1 MHLEYRIKSVEKQR
15 NRKKSNMDKNTR
27 NYFKKESV
35 FFISTV
41 KWISISTFIGIIVG
55 AIVAVFMKL
64 VSYGV
69 RYVSGIK
76 YYYLFLPLALFLSSF
91 IIIKFA
97 PDAKGHGTEKA
108 IEAVHKN
115 AGRSD
120 FKVVPVKLI
129 STLITIIFGGSVGME
144 GPGTQ
149 IGSGI
154 ASLVGKLFKMD
165 DMETKRIVVCGI
177 SAGFVAV
184 FGAPIGAAVF
194 AAEVL
199 YVGKISYISLLPSVI
214 ASYASYF
221 TGLFIGTS
229 ALRFSI
235 SYVPQNHILM
245 FLKIIAFGIF
255 IGIFAKIFIAFVNF
269 TERIFGRIRFYN
281 PLKGIIGGAA
291 IVLFILLVGSK
302 DYIGIGEDIINKAVS
317 GGQLNKFSF
326 LFKTFTTAM
335 TLSSGG
341 SGGILTPM
349 LYIGSSLGNTWADIF
364 RENLAF
370 FSAVGMVAFFGCCAN
385 TPIAAIIIALE
396 LFGHSTGIYTAIA
409 CIVAYLIMG
418 NMSIYPTQILITN
431 KTPSVEYDT
440 NKEISNSEIKDVV
453 LKYRFQ
459 KKLFGDEDENND
471 KLE

>member
-1 MHLEYRIKSVEKQR
+1 MHKNIK
-15 NRKKSNMDKNTR
+15 
-27 NYFKKESV
+27 NYIREESI
-35 FFISTV
+35 FFISAI

-55 AIVAVFMKL
+55 TVVALFIKL

-69 RYVSGIK
+69 KYVSNIP
-76 YYYLFLPLALFLSSF
+76 YYYLLLPIALFLSSF
-91 IIIKFA
+91 IIIKLA

-120 FKVVPVKLI
+120 FKVVPVKLT

-154 ASLVGKLFKMD
+154 ASLVSKFFKMD
-165 DMETKRIVVCGI
+165 DTDSKRLVVCGI

-199 YVGKISYISLLPSVI
+199 YVGKISYTSLLPSVI

-221 TGLFIGTS
+221 TGLYIGTN
-229 ALRFSI
+229 ALKYSI
-235 SYVPQNHILM
+235 AYVPQNHIFM
-245 FLKIIAFGIF
+245 FLKIVAFGIF
-255 IGIFAKIFIAFVNF
+255 IGIAARIFIAFINF
-269 TERIFGRIRFYN
+269 TEKIFGRIRFYN
-281 PLKGIIGGAA
+281 PLKGIIGGVI
-291 IVLFILLVGSK
+291 IVIFVLLVGSN
-302 DYIGIGEDIINKAVS
+302 DYIGIGENILDKALA
-317 GGQLNKFSF
+317 GDKLNGFASI
-326 LFKTFTTAM
+326 FKMFTTSI

-349 LYIGSSLGNTWADIF
+349 LYIGGALGNTWASLF
-364 RENLAF
+364 NENIAF
-370 FSAVGMVAFFGCCAN
+370 FSAIGMTAFFGCASN
-385 TPIAAIIIALE
+385 TPIAAVIIALE
-396 LFGHSTGIYTAIA
+396 LFGHSTGIYTAVA

-418 NMSIYPTQILITN
+418 NTSIYPTQILVTS
-431 KTPSVEYDT
+431 KSPSFKYD
-440 NKEISNSEIKDVV
+440 NNQEISVSKSTHVI

-459 KKLFGDEDENND
+459 KKLFGDKD
-471 KLE
+471 KD

>member
-1 MHLEYRIKSVEKQR
+1 
-15 NRKKSNMDKNTR
+15 MDKNIKS
-27 NYFKKESV
+27 YVKEESI
-35 FFISTV
+35 FFISAI
-41 KWISISTFIGIIVG
+41 KWISISTFIGVTVG
-55 AIVAVFMKL
+55 TVVALFIKL

-69 RYVSGIK
+69 KYVSSIN
-76 YYYLFLPLALFLSSF
+76 YYYLFLPIALFLSSF
-91 IIIKFA
+91 IIIKLA

-120 FKVVPVKLI
+120 FKVVPVKLV

-154 ASLVGKLFKMD
+154 AALVGKFLKMD
-165 DMETKRIVVCGI
+165 DTDTKRLVVCGI

-199 YVGKISYISLLPSVI
+199 YVGKISYVSLLPSII
-214 ASYASYF
+214 ASYASYY

-229 ALRFSI
+229 ALKFSI
-235 SYVPQNHILM
+235 DYVPKDHILM

-255 IGIFAKIFIAFVNF
+255 IGIAARIFIAFINF
-269 TERIFGRIRFYN
+269 TEKIFHKIRFYN
-281 PLKGIIGGAA
+281 PLKGIVGGV
-291 IVLFILLVGSK
+291 IIIIFVLLVGSN
-302 DYIGIGEDIINKAVS
+302 DYIGIGENVINNAMA
-317 GGQLNKFSF
+317 GGKLNNFSSV
-326 LFKTFTTAM
+326 FKMFTTAI

-349 LYIGSSLGNTWADIF
+349 LYIGGALGNTWAGIF
-364 RENLAF
+364 NQNIAF
-370 FSAVGMVAFFGCCAN
+370 FSAIGMASFFGCCAN
-385 TPIAAIIIALE
+385 TPIAAIIISLE
-396 LFGHSTGIYTAIA
+396 LFGHATGIYTSIA

-418 NMSIYPTQILITN
+418 HTSIYPTQILVTS
-431 KTPSVEYDT
+431 KSPSVKYYT
-440 NKEISNSEIKDVV
+440 NKEISDYKSKDIV
-453 LKYRFQ
+453 LKYWFQ
-459 KKLFGDEDENND
+459 KKLFGDKEKE
-471 KLE
+471 